1 MTAGRVPGCTA
12 DLAHCLKEARG
23 EAIGHIGARD
33 ALTLTLTLLNNALE
47 RYTNIRLQWCV
58 RGQDLAKVIRL
69 AVLGSRTFQ
78 LYRVLLNRNSEV
90 KREG

>member
-12 DLAHCLKEARG
+12 DLVHCLKEARG

-47 RYTNIRLQWCV
+47 
-58 RGQDLAKVIRL
+58 
-69 AVLGSRTFQ
+69 
-78 LYRVLLNRNSEV
+78 
-90 KREG
+90 